1 VTQHHLDRLS
11 ALDVSFLTNESSS
24 AHMHVGGIMI
34 FEGPPPSYED
44 LLEHVSSRLHLVTR
58 FRQKLA
64 YPPVPTGRPFWI
76 DDPAF
81 NLEYHV
87 RHSAL
92 PAPGSEEQLRNM
104 AARIFSQQLDRT
116 KPLWEL
122 WLVQG
127 LTRKRFA
134 LVTKTHHALV
144 DGVSG
149 VDIATVLLDL
159 KPVPEPAEPD
169 HVWLPSPEP
178 SGAHLLA
185 KDVEGLIETPVRALR
200 RLEHLVER
208 PRSVVRQVTESAT
221 AVGEVGWN
229 FANPA
234 PKVPLNVEIGSHR
247 RFMWVR
253 SDLAQFK
260 KIKNEFGGTVN
271 DVVLAVVTGGLRA
284 WLRSRGVRLEGLELR
299 AQVPVSIRAE
309 DERGRLGNRIA
320 AVRGPIPVYIEDPV
334 QRLAAVREG
343 MEGIKQSKQAL
354 GAEVI
359 SRFNDFAPPTLL
371 AQAARINFSTR
382 LFNLVV
388 TNVPGPQ
395 VPLYVLGR
403 ELEDIFPVGF
413 LPPHQA
419 LFVAIMSYNGG
430 IDFGLLA
437 DYDTMDDLDMV
448 ASGIEGA
455 ITELAE
461 AADAHAEAAASGDSV
476 EKSPAQA

>member
-1 VTQHHLDRLS
+1 MDRLS
-11 ALDVSFLTNESSS
+11 AIDVSFLTNESSA

-34 FEGPPPSYED
+34 FEGPPPAYED
-44 LLEHVSSRLHLVTR
+44 LLEHIESRLHLVPR

-64 YPPVPTGRPFWI
+64 YPPAPTGRPFWV

-92 PAPGSEEQLRNM
+92 PSPGSEEQLRNM
-104 AARIFSQQLDRT
+104 ASRVFSQQLDRT

-122 WLVQG
+122 WIVQG

-149 VDIATVLLDL
+149 VDIATVLFDV
-159 KPVPEPAEPD
+159 KPVPEPAHAEHDWVPG
-169 HVWLPSPEP
+169 PQP
-178 SGAHLLA
+178 SGAQLLA
-185 KDVEGLIETPVRALR
+185 RDAEGLARTPLRLLR
-200 RLEHLVER
+200 RLEHAVEH
-208 PRSVVRQVTESAT
+208 PRAT
-221 AVGEVGWN
+221 LHQLGEAAEALGEVGWN

-234 PKVPLNVEIGSHR
+234 PEVPLNQPVGSHR
-247 RFMWVR
+247 RYEWVR

-260 KIKNEFGGTVN
+260 KIKNALGGTVN
-271 DVVLAVVTGGLRA
+271 DVVLAVVSGAMRRWLHARGLRTE
-284 WLRSRGVRLEGLELR
+284 GVELR

-309 DERGRLGNRIA
+309 DERGQLGNRIA
-320 AVRGPIPVYIEDPV
+320 VVRGPVPVYVEDPV
-334 QRLAAVREG
+334 QRLQVVRQA

-371 AQAARINFSTR
+371 AQAARVNFSTR

-395 VPLYVLGR
+395 IPLYVLGR

-413 LPPHQA
+413 LPPNQA
-419 LFVAIMSYNGG
+419 LFIAIMSYNGE
-430 IDFGLLA
+430 INFGLLG
-437 DYDTMDDLDMV
+437 DFDLMYDLELV
-448 ASGIEGA
+448 ASGIEES
-455 ITELAE
+455 ITELLE
-461 AADAHAEAAASGDSV
+461 AADASAAAEAEAAEV
-476 EKSPAQA
+476 QA